1 MRIFLYGGEIG
12 RTCGYCF
19 SQFRHVTDID
29 TVVSSCF
36 GIRFSAT
43 ENDWRAKIYWIKCCS
58 FFRILIITIIF
69 SKEIKLSYIYQTDL
83 ARKESYLLLN
93 KTLAY

>member
-1 MRIFLYGGEIG
+1 MRIFLYGGEID

-19 SQFRHVTDID
+19 SQFRDVTDID

-36 GIRFSAT
+36 GIRFSAI

-69 SKEIKLSYIYQTDL
+69 SKEIKLSYIYISDRSCKKKIVLT
-83 ARKESYLLLN
+83 S
-93 KTLAY
+93 